1 MTSRDVTSDVK
12 VMSPPPGH
20 HCDNP
25 TLGTQKST
33 CEDLSLNAFYGRT
46 KNARETRFSALE
58 RQLNLGRRSKSR
70 SVFLLGPYFAQKTAL
85 KLSKWFFTVFVGIS
99 SMILIFWHLLEFFL
113 AYFGNFDNFWLFRKF
128 PTVLIITNSYGQP
141 GGTMALDF
149 WGRDSGGGVITVMSR
164 GWDITLTS
172 EVTSRDVT
180 VPEVLIYFVHWCCQ
194 KFKSIIS
201 FWGFNI

>member
-25 TLGTQKST
+25 TLGTQKSS

-85 KLSKWFFTVFVGIS
+85 KLSKWFFTAFVGIS
-99 SMILIFWHLLEFFL
+99 SMILIFWHLLQFFL
-113 AYFGNFDNFWLFRKF
+113 AYFGNFWQFLTIPKISDGLNHYKQLR
-128 PTVLIITNSYGQP
+128 TTRRHH
-141 GGTMALDF
+141 GTGFLRSRF
-149 WGRDSGGGVITVMSR
+149 R
-164 GWDITLTS
+164 GWGYHSDVPGVGTS
-172 EVTSRDVT
+172 LWRLKWRHGTSQ
-180 VPEVLIYFVHWCCQ
+180 CQ
-194 KFKSIIS
+194 RC
-201 FWGFNI
+201 